1 MRRAVD
7 FLYLKWYN
15 FLGNNSMIL
24 IKGEIFM
31 KKTLVS
37 TVTALAIMAT
47 QVLPMTAISTPDI
60 ITDTAIT
67 ASAANYAPAKVTGVK
82 ASKSYTTVTLSW
94 TKVSKAKGYRV
105 YIYDTATKKYKK
117 ITTISKSGT
126 TSYKVTG
133 LTADTAYKFK
143 VRAYRKVS
151 GKTYWGKSSAAVS
164 ATTKSYA
171 PVKVTSLTA
180 KATSQTAGTL
190 TWKKIA
196 NATGY
201 RVYVYNTATK
211 KYVKVSTIT
220 SNKNTYNVTGLKAG
234 TSYKYKVRAYRK
246 VSGKNYWGK
255 SSTAVT
261 LTTNADTSAAALD
274 KAYQALIIGNST
286 AEQRKLICDD
296 LKAYIKKQRPNLT
309 LNEKGLWAWEDDE
322 GNPVDNS
329 VGASLG
335 LCFNCCLISN
345 EFYSNSYYNP
355 NGYSVFGTSNL
366 SELAQILKSE
376 YYGMLEESEAVA
388 IANGVPFSSFDVEIF
403 ESFNSGIVNTCGKD
417 IPCYVGTLLLG

>member
-1 MRRAVD
+1 
-7 FLYLKWYN
+7 
-15 FLGNNSMIL
+15 
-24 IKGEIFM
+24 M

-37 TVTALAIMAT
+37 TITALAIIAT
-47 QVLPMTAISTPDI
+47 QALPMTAISTPDI
-60 ITDTAIT
+60 IADTVIT
-67 ASAANYAPAKVTGVK
+67 TSAANYAPAKVTGVK
-82 ASKSYTTVTLSW
+82 TSKTSYTTVTLSW

-220 SNKNTYNVTGLKAG
+220 SNKNTYNVTDLKAG

-255 SSTAVT
+255 SSAAVT
-261 LTTNADTSAAALD
+261 LTTNADTSAALD
-274 KAYQALIIGNST
+274 KAYQSLVIGNST
-286 AEQRKLICDD
+286 A
-296 LKAYIKKQRPNLT
+296 KQRELVRQDLIKYVVT
-309 LNEKGLWAWEDDE
+309 KDKRFKLNEGLYALADE
-322 GNPVDNS
+322 NGNPVYDTALACNFGNS
-329 VGASLG
+329 GYCSNPSCEAFCSAYYSTTYAKLYKKDTSITALG
-335 LCFNCCLISN
+335 KDLQSYLKESFDYNLETIN
-345 EFYSNSYYNP
+345 EFSLSTSYEYNVDV
-355 NGYSVFGTSNL
+355 YLVD
-366 SELAQILKSE
+366 
-376 YYGMLEESEAVA
+376 
-388 IANGVPFSSFDVEIF
+388 NGVIKLNTGKNIPNYSF
-403 ESFNSGIVNTCGKD
+403 TL
-417 IPCYVGTLLLG
+417 CYL

>member
-1 MRRAVD
+1 
-7 FLYLKWYN
+7 
-15 FLGNNSMIL
+15 
-24 IKGEIFM
+24 M

-37 TVTALAIMAT
+37 TITALAIIAT
-47 QVLPMTAISTPDI
+47 QALPMTAISTPDI
-60 ITDTAIT
+60 IADTVIT
-67 ASAANYAPAKVTGVK
+67 TSAANYAPAKVTGVK
-82 ASKSYTTVTLSW
+82 ASKSYTTITLSW

-171 PVKVTSLTA
+171 PVRVTNLTA
-180 KATSQTAGTL
+180 KATSQTAGAL

-220 SNKNTYNVTGLKAG
+220 SNKNTYNLTGLKAG

-246 VSGKNYWGK
+246 VSGKNYWGT
-255 SSTAVT
+255 SSAAVT
-261 LTTNADTSAAALD
+261 LTTKQDALYAAYEAILRGDSTAQQRELIRQDLIAYVLEQEPSFILDESLYAYADANGNPTENLD
-274 KAYQALIIGNST
+274 KAVYWGNSGF
-286 AEQRKLICDD
+286 E
-296 LKAYIKKQRPNLT
+296 
-309 LNEKGLWAWEDDE
+309 
-322 GNPVDNS
+322 
-329 VGASLG
+329 VGADTDL
-335 LCFNCCLISN
+335 
-345 EFYSNSYYNP
+345 EMSYYHMNILGDVS
-355 NGYSVFGTSNL
+355 NGL
-366 SELAQILKSE
+366 SIMSQDECVKSTKE
-376 YYGMLEESEAVA
+376 RFKEHIDSTIKCYREGLRR
-388 IANGVPFSSFDVEIF
+388 I
-403 ESFNSGIVNTCGKD
+403 ESFNIVLLYTYHSSVELNTGL
-417 IPCYVGTLLLG
+417 ILPSYGATMVLGV